1 MGRPFKDDKYPGVS
15 SRLKGG
21 KLVYRYRGKGKP
33 EIRLPGRPGD
43 PEFEA
48 AYGRATQGQSQ
59 KAVIIDLPGRA
70 LPKTFG
76 HAARRLETTME
87 WLDFDQATQQKNARL
102 IERFLEMKVD
112 PAYPLTWRD
121 TPIEHLDA
129 DRLRAIIEGV
139 FGTRRTVA
147 KHLLVAI
154 KKLLWVAIDVEKWI
168 KPQDDP
174 SLSIRVRIPKSTA
187 NPGWPM
193 AIREKFEA
201 RHAVGSAAR
210 TCYAL
215 GFWLGNR
222 RGDIATLEWED
233 LVSEEIEL
241 FDGSLVLIEAFEFR
255 QKKNRNRH
263 GGREVFIP
271 VVDKLAQALEPLDR
285 SKGGPVLRNGY
296 GRPFAEK
303 SLTGMMAHWN
313 KQAGIPEGY
322 TLHGLRR
329 TFGTYLAEC
338 NIQARAIMEA
348 MGHSSMTVT
357 DAYVREANKKRMAVD
372 IARAINEREAKRDA
386 IKQRTPLRVIK

>member
-1 MGRPFKDDKYPGVS
+1 MARPFKDARYPGVS
-15 SRLKGG
+15 SRLKRG
-21 KLVYRYRGKGKP
+21 KLVYRYRAKGMP
-33 EIRLPGRPGD
+33 EIRLPGQPGG

-48 AYGRATQGQSQ
+48 AYERATQGQGL
-59 KAVIIDLPGRA
+59 KAIIIDLPGRA

-76 HAARRLETTME
+76 HAARRLEATME
-87 WLDFDQATQQKNARL
+87 WLDFDEATQQKNARL
-102 IERFLEMKVD
+102 IERFLKMQVD

-121 TPIEHLDA
+121 TPVEHLDA
-129 DRLRAIIEGV
+129 DHLRAIVEAV
-139 FGTRRTVA
+139 FAANRTVA

-154 KKLLWVAIDVEKWI
+154 KKLLWVAIEIEKWI

-187 NPGWPM
+187 NPAWPVP
-193 AIREKFEA
+193 IREKFEA
-201 RHAVGSAAR
+201 RHPIGSAPR

-215 GFWLGNR
+215 AFWLGNR
-222 RGDIATLEWED
+222 RGDIASLEWDD

-241 FDGSLVLIEAFEFR
+241 FDGSLEVIEAFDFR

-263 GGREVFIP
+263 GGREMFIP
-271 VVDKLAQALEPLDR
+271 IVDKLAQALAPLDR
-285 SKGGPVLRNGY
+285 SKGGTVLKNAY
-296 GRPFAEK
+296 GRAFAEK

-357 DAYVREANKKRMAVD
+357 DGYVREANKKRMAVD
-372 IARAINEREAKRDA
+372 MVRAINEREAKRDA
-386 IKQRTPLRVIK
+386 MKQRAALRVVK

>member
-1 MGRPFKDDKYPGVS
+1 MARPFKDARYPGVS
-15 SRLKGG
+15 SRLKKG
-21 KLVYRYRGKGKP
+21 KLVYRYRAKGMP
-33 EIRLPGRPGD
+33 EIRLPGKPGD
-43 PEFEA
+43 SEFEA
-48 AYGRATQGQSQ
+48 AYEKATQGQSN

-87 WLDFDQATQQKNARL
+87 WLDFDEATQQKNARL
-102 IERFLEMKVD
+102 IERFLNLQVD
-112 PAYPLTWRD
+112 TGYPLTWRD
-121 TPIEHLDA
+121 TPVQHLDA
-129 DRLRAIIEGV
+129 DRLRTTIEGI
-139 FGTRRTVA
+139 FATNRTVA
-147 KHLLVAI
+147 KHILVAI
-154 KKLLWVAIDVEKWI
+154 KKLLWVAIHVEKWI

-187 NPGWPM
+187 NPAWPI

-201 RHAVGSAAR
+201 HHPIGSAAR

-222 RGDIATLEWED
+222 RGDVAALDWEH
-233 LVSEEIEL
+233 LVVEEIEL
-241 FDGSLVLIEAFEFR
+241 FDGSVEVIEAFDFR
-255 QKKNRNRH
+255 QQKNRNRH
-263 GGREVFIP
+263 GGREMFIP
-271 VVDKLAQALEPLDR
+271 IVDKLAQALAPLDR
-285 SKGGPVLRNGY
+285 SKGGAVLKNAY

-303 SLTGMMAHWN
+303 SLTGMIAHWN
-313 KQAGIPEGY
+313 RQAGIPQGY

-357 DAYVREANKKRMAVD
+357 DEYVREANKKRMAVD
-372 IARAINEREAKRDA
+372 IARAINQREAKRDA
-386 IKQRTPLRVIK
+386 MRQRTPLRVIT